1 MTDKG
6 ALVVHEQYG
15 ELNECLFTE

>member
-6 ALVVHEQYG
+6 ARVVHEQYG